1 MFLLF
6 LHGNLCYGYG
16 ECPTILYNKVS
27 DKWHMQTMQTQIRLL
42 LKKQSDKSLLCHST
56 KYSEK
61 QLLKKG
67 TLTLV
72 MLNKLRFHSHF

>member
-1 MFLLF
+1 MTTVLDKRNIQMFLLF

-42 LKKQSDKSLLCHST
+42 LKEQSDKGLLFATPLSI
-56 KYSEK
+56 
-61 QLLKKG
+61 
-67 TLTLV
+67 
-72 MLNKLRFHSHF
+72 LRNN